1 MTLNSAN
8 ITPLYSDSLTAILFV
23 VFIITIVIL
32 VALVFWV
39 VLYIKGSKR
48 RALINE
54 GKVRGTS
61 RLFAELEKLNNGP
74 YSLKR
79 VWFCYKNTGYKRIE
93 TYDEWMAYDAADYIR
108 EHLADLAD
116 DLNRLQRFNDRCS
129 KYNAC
134 VRDLWARYKASPS
147 AIRASG
153 LQSRVYCSVEER
165 ICNKAIIRR
174 TKHKLRYG
182 VAVECVSQRTT
193 KYIYFGKDEIQAVM
207 LANLENEK
215 RPTASQTVQKAPIKE
230 PEPSLKPN
238 VTNNNRQ
245 TDFSEP
251 DSIQNKP
258 LMDVKTSANGS
269 AAVDRTKTNTDS
281 QVGARAFSEAFE
293 RFFGSIDNLE
303 KQGYFWSR
311 LSEEERDSVKQ
322 ITKMV
327 FDTSMDYLPS
337 HQPNIF
343 GFRLR
348 MAKNSTQRSTFWI
361 RRNNGVLCFTYPVS
375 KDSIELRD
383 IPITGSCM
391 PKLQET
397 ISQLILADRKNDSV
411 SAERPFTCSK
421 KGEGVT
427 GEEPPLVKAL
437 STSSSSFD
445 DDRKILKLLALD
457 NKSLFYGKQ
466 NHDNQQLI
474 ESIIL
479 FACKKWDKII
489 PCNEPFSLGFG
500 RKDDLES
507 GYRWFGFRERMGEG
521 LTFFYKENRLSGTPN
536 TVAANQYQKTY
547 IESILNRIIESE
559 ISRPV
564 STQAPKTI
572 DKPKKEHEEASN
584 SSNEWG
590 GPNCFFNSCNSD
602 EKLVIKNITA
612 FARSIDAALEIDNS
626 STCFG
631 FKLNGQD
638 SAIQYCFWFRK
649 VDDGELCFSYW
660 NKNDVLNIRAIN
672 KSDSVVRMQ
681 TAVEKVLR
689 NLQDEAEKIK
699 NALSLDDDLIE
710 IQKTN
715 YFFSRLAN
723 SEKTI
728 VLETIEYVKKQW
740 PRLRVENCKNFL
752 GFKMA
757 TDSVS
762 TPFWFW
768 FQRTE
773 NNAFEFTF
781 KDSPF
786 SKSQNTMNARTAGFD
801 AVAKALMAFMPSDSE
816 LDAFISER
824 RCADEATK
832 NREAFWS
839 RPYLYLSEIAKQEK
853 LGNSQKNPRIR
864 KLCNY
869 YGYTLDEGV
878 AYGRKYQSFA
888 EAIYLSEI
896 IAPACKIYVYS
907 NPYNCTTYDRA
918 LQKLLDELKIF
929 DLGEGRYLTIV
940 GLEETYGISRSD
952 CSECRARVQRYL
964 DNHDF
969 FSFDNLREVCSDNK
983 LLELYP
989 DEKIMSQLVHSVMGR
1004 SAKIILTDQDYP
1016 KSVYATGF
1024 RDIQLKKFF
1033 YYILGDDE
1041 AADIYTIKD
1050 RVEIAFGVNYN
1061 LDIIGRDAEKGGL
1074 FYSEDMEKVYK
1085 DKSYFYKEIQQ

>member
-93 TYDEWMAYDAADYIR
+93 AYDEWLAYDATDYIR
-108 EHLADLAD
+108 EHLEDLAD
-116 DLNRLQRFNDRCS
+116 DLNRLQRFNDRCW

-174 TKHKLRYG
+174 TKHNLRYG

-207 LANLENEK
+207 LANFENEK

-391 PKLQET
+391 PKLRET